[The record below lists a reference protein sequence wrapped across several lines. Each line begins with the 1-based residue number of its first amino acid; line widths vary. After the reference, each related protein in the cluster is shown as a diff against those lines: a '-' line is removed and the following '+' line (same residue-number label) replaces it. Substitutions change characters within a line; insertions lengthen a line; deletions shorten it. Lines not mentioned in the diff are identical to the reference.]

1 MTKSHIPHDAVLKNK
16 VTISSAAIIG
26 GHSIMG
32 DDSTVGLNSVLHQHT
47 VMGDGAML
55 GMGSILKGGLPPFM
69 LGFGNPF
76 RIVRVN
82 TYLMEKFNLDA
93 SISEGIFKAIK
104 QKSPRILFKM
114 NSYDIHLEKYLADC
128 STNQIDPWANLL
140 K

>member
-26 GHSIMG
+26 GHAIMG

-104 QKSPRILFKM
+104 QMSPRILFKM